1 MHIPIAPV
9 PVVTPTLHIFLV
21 IVCDHTIAGTGV
33 NKGQGGV
40 DLQQTQDT
48 TTTEALSGSACTC
61 QSNAMPYGFISFDET
76 FVAQVVQLEAQW
88 S

>member
-1 MHIPIAPV
+1 
-9 PVVTPTLHIFLV
+9 LV
-21 IVCDHTIAGTGV
+21 IVGNHSIAGTGV

-61 QSNAMPYGFISFDET
+61 QGNTTQYGFISIDES